1 MSSEYKTSGRSGVKA
16 YYPLDINE
24 FVSAYLK
31 SMKDRTQKA
40 VGETAVGSML
50 LNTLLSFVIGQGL
63 EAQSAPEN
71 TVLKWSDKTVS
82 AFMSDS
88 EAFFRQYAGSSKI
101 DFYGRYNFAQLQQI
115 AFRECA
121 KDGDSLL
128 HRSYRRANKYH
139 DNEPYVQV
147 LSGKWVRQPLG
158 DPDNKRLIGGV
169 EFDEYG
175 REVGYRIAETTDI
188 LMDKFESYPVR
199 KYNPTT
205 RFEEYR
211 LVRLDMRE
219 ANQVRGIPF
228 LQPVLEDIFDLET
241 FKSAYKAKAA
251 VQALFTGVITSE
263 KDAPAPAVST
273 LESIK
278 TLSKPSMQNPDGP
291 VNTQPDGVSDVSL
304 GTGNIIELNPG
315 EKFDMAESK
324 VPATDYAKFVET
336 ELSHIAAGCGYGGLA
351 YEMVLQKYSNNYSA
365 SRATIAGQEKKF
377 RNIRDAFA
385 FGFCQPVWEQVIDWG
400 IRKGYIEAPGY
411 VEGDWRFKQ
420 AVLSCTWIGPS
431 PINIDP
437 KSEIEAHILA
447 IGNNLETK
455 EDAIRELF
463 GRDGDETLQRRRKE
477 IEAENGL
484 PAIQTSSQ
492 TREENISNERK

>member
-1 MSSEYKTSGRSGVKA
+1 MSSEYKTSGRSGVRA
-16 YYPLDINE
+16 YYPVDINE
-24 FVSAYLK
+24 FVSVYLK
-31 SMKDRTQKA
+31 NMKDRTQKA
-40 VGETAVGSML
+40 VGETAIGSML

-71 TVLKWSDKTVS
+71 KVLKWSDKQVS
-82 AFMSDS
+82 AFMDQS
-88 EAFFRQYAGSSKI
+88 EAFFRQYAGSPKI

-121 KDGDSLL
+121 ADGDFLR
-128 HRSYRRANKYH
+128 HQSYRRANRYH
-139 DNEPYVQV
+139 GNEPWVQI
-147 LSGKWVRQPLG
+147 LSGKWVRNPM
-158 DPDNKRLIGGV
+158 DNTMDTKQCIGGV
-169 EFDEYG
+169 QFDEYG
-175 REVGYRIAETTDI
+175 REKGYHIAVVGDDLIDTLSTRY
-188 LMDKFESYPVR
+188 VR
-199 KYNPTT
+199 KYNETT
-205 RFEEYR
+205 GFEEFA

-228 LQPVLEDIFDLET
+228 LQPVLEDIYDLET
-241 FKSAYKAKAA
+241 FKAAYKAKAA
-251 VQALFTGVITSE
+251 TQAFFTGIITSD
-263 KDAPAPAVST
+263 KDAPAPAVNTIDNIRS
-273 LESIK
+273 LAAKQQDAEDESHK
-278 TLSKPSMQNPDGP
+278 GKVD
-291 VNTQPDGVSDVSL
+291 DVSL

-377 RNIRDAFA
+377 RNIRESFA
-385 FGFCQPVWEQVIDWG
+385 FGFCQPIWEQVIDWG

-411 VEGDWRFKQ
+411 LEGDWRYQK
-420 AVLSCTWIGPS
+420 AVLACTWIGPS

-437 KSEIEAHILA
+437 KNEIEAHILA

-484 PAIQTSSQ
+484 PAIQTSSN
-492 TREENISNERK
+492 TREENINERQ

>member
-1 MSSEYKTSGRSGVKA
+1 MSSEYSTSRRSGVKA

-31 SMKDRTQKA
+31 TMKDRSQKA

-71 TVLKWSDKTVS
+71 TVLKWSDKRIS
-82 AFMSDS
+82 RFMDES
-88 EAFFRQYAGSSKI
+88 ESFFRQYANSTRI
-101 DFYGRYNFAQLQQI
+101 DFYGRCNFAQLQQI
-115 AFRECA
+115 AFREGA

-128 HRSYRRANKYH
+128 HRSYRRKTKEH
-139 DNEPYVQV
+139 DNEPWAQV
-147 LSGKWVRQPLG
+147 LSGKWVRNPEASTM
-158 DPDNKRLIGGV
+158 DTKKCIGGV
-169 EFDEYG
+169 QFDDYG
-175 REVGYRIAETTDI
+175 REKGYHIAVVGETLEDT
-188 LMDKFESYPVR
+188 LSTHYVN
-199 KYNPTT
+199 KYNPATG
-205 RFEEYR
+205 FEEYR
-211 LVRLDMRE
+211 LVRMDMRE

-251 VQALFTGVITSE
+251 TQALFTGVITSE

-273 LESIK
+273 LETIK
-278 TLSKPSMQNPDGP
+278 HLADRPQDAEEESHKGKVD
-291 VNTQPDGVSDVSL
+291 DVSL

-336 ELSHIAAGCGYGGLA
+336 ELAHIAAGCGYGGLA

-377 RNIRDAFA
+377 RNLRESFA
-385 FGFCQPVWEQVIDWG
+385 FGFCQPIWEQVIDYG
-400 IRKGYIEAPGY
+400 IRKGYIDAPGY
-411 VEGDWRFKQ
+411 LEGDWRTRQ
-420 AVLSCTWIGPS
+420 AILSCTWIGPS
-431 PINIDP
+431 PININP
-437 KSEIEAHILA
+437 KEEIEAHVLA

-463 GRDGDETLQRRRKE
+463 GKDGDETLQRRKKE

-484 PAIQTSSQ
+484 PAIQTSSE
-492 TREENISNERK
+492 TKEENVNEEQ